1 MGKRNVDVTGKR
13 KQIGLIGLGAFGRF
27 AAGHLAPHFDLLG
40 HDPQAAELRGLSRV
54 SLEAAAACP
63 IVVLAV
69 PVQALA
75 QTCRDIAPFLPEGAL
90 VLDVASVK
98 VEPMRAMRTCL
109 PAHVR
114 MIGTHPLFGPQSAAA
129 GLTGQSVVICPDA
142 GVDASGVA
150 DFCAE
155 VLGLD
160 VYLSDPDTHDRAMAD
175 VQALTHLVSRVIAE
189 LDIPPPPYTTKSYDL
204 LRQATDLVRNDSDDL
219 FQAIEQL
226 NPYAASLRKR
236 FFEAARAFD
245 GRLDTGSGAGPR
257 TGSGSEGI

>member
-1 MGKRNVDVTGKR
+1 MAENR

-40 HDPQAAELRGLSRV
+40 HDPDADDCPGLARV

-63 IVVLAV
+63 TVVLAV
-69 PVQALA
+69 PVQALE
-75 QTCRDIAPFLPEGAL
+75 QTCRDIASFLPEGAL

-98 VEPMRAMRTCL
+98 VEPMRAMRDAL
-109 PAHVR
+109 PTHVR
-114 MIGTHPLFGPQSAAA
+114 IIGTHPLFGPQSAAA

-150 DFCAE
+150 AFCSE

-160 VYLSDPDTHDRAMAD
+160 VHLSDPDTHDRAMAD

>member
-1 MGKRNVDVTGKR
+1 MADDCT
-13 KQIGLIGLGAFGRF
+13 QIGLIGLGAFGRF
-27 AAGHLAPHFDLLG
+27 AAGHLAPHFDILG
-40 HDPQAAELRGLSRV
+40 HDPDAPPVEGVARV
-54 SLEAAAACP
+54 DLEVAAACP
-63 IVVLAV
+63 VVVLAV

-75 QTCRDIAPFLPEGAL
+75 QTCAKIAPFLPEGAL

-98 VEPMRAMRTCL
+98 VEPMRTMRAAL

-114 MIGTHPLFGPQSAAA
+114 IIGTHPLFGPQSAVK
-129 GLTGQSVVICPDA
+129 GLAGQSIVICPDA
-142 GVDASGVA
+142 GIDASGVA
-150 DFCAE
+150 ALCGE

-160 VYLSDPDTHDRAMAD
+160 VHLSDPDTHDRAMAD

-204 LRQATDLVRNDSDDL
+204 LRQATDLVRNDSDEL

-226 NPYAASLRKR
+226 NPYAAALRKR

-245 GRLDTGSGAGPR
+245 GRLGARETPR
-257 TGSGSEGI
+257 SD

>member
-1 MGKRNVDVTGKR
+1 MAKRNAQLADDR

-27 AAGHLAPHFDLLG
+27 AAGHLSAHFEILG
-40 HDPQAAELRGLSRV
+40 HDPDAPSVDGVRLVSLRQAAS
-54 SLEAAAACP
+54 CP
-63 IVVLAV
+63 VVVLAV

-75 QTCRDIAPFLPEGAL
+75 QACRDIAAFLPQGAL

-98 VEPMRAMRTCL
+98 VEPMRAMREAL

-114 MIGTHPLFGPQSAAA
+114 IIGTHPLFGPQSAAK
-129 GLTGQSVVICPDA
+129 GLAGQSIVICPDA

-150 DFCAE
+150 ALCGE

-160 VYLSDPDTHDRAMAD
+160 VHLSDPDTHDRAMAN

-204 LRQATDLVRNDSDDL
+204 LRQATDLVRNDSDEL

-226 NPYAASLRKR
+226 NPYASALRKR

-245 GRLDTGSGAGPR
+245 GRLGA
-257 TGSGSEGI
+257 SGSE

>member
-1 MGKRNVDVTGKR
+1 MAEDR
-13 KQIGLIGLGAFGRF
+13 KQIGMIGLGAFGRF

-40 HDPQAAELRGLSRV
+40 HDPQAAELPGLVRV
-54 SLEAAAACP
+54 RLEAAAACP
-63 IVVLAV
+63 VVVLAV
-69 PVQALA
+69 PVQALE
-75 QTCRDIAPFLPEGAL
+75 QTCQDIAPFLPEGAL

-98 VEPMRAMRTCL
+98 VEPMRAMRAWL

-114 MIGTHPLFGPQSAAA
+114 IIGTHPLFGPQSAAK
-129 GLTGQSVVICPDA
+129 GLAGQSIVLCPDT
-142 GVDASGVA
+142 GVDAAPVA
-150 DFCAE
+150 ALCE
-155 VLGLD
+155 GLGLE
-160 VYLSDPDTHDRAMAD
+160 VHLSDPDTHDRAMAN

-245 GRLDTGSGAGPR
+245 GRLEAR
-257 TGSGSEGI
+257 TGE

>member
-1 MGKRNVDVTGKR
+1 MADDR

-27 AAGHLAPHFDLLG
+27 AAGHLAPHFEILG
-40 HDPQAAELRGLSRV
+40 HDPQALPVEGISHV
-54 SLEAAAACP
+54 SLREAASCP
-63 IVVLAV
+63 VIVLAV

-75 QTCRDIAPFLPEGAL
+75 QTCRDIASCLPEGAM

-98 VEPMRAMRTCL
+98 VEPMRAMREAL

-114 MIGTHPLFGPQSAAA
+114 IVGTHPLFGPQSAAT
-129 GLTGQSVVICPDA
+129 GLVGQSIVLCPDA
-142 GVDASGVA
+142 GVDAAPVA
-150 DFCAE
+150 ALCE
-155 VLGLD
+155 RLGLD
-160 VYLSDPDTHDRAMAD
+160 VHLSDPDTHDRAMAN

-189 LDIPPPPYTTKSYDL
+189 LDISPPPYTTKSYDL
-204 LRQATDLVRNDSDDL
+204 LRQATDLVRNDSDEL

-245 GRLDTGSGAGPR
+245 GRLDAGSGAG
-257 TGSGSEGI
+257 SGE

>member
-1 MGKRNVDVTGKR
+1 MAKRNAQLADDR

-27 AAGHLAPHFDLLG
+27 AAGHLSAHFEILG
-40 HDPQAAELRGLSRV
+40 HDPDAPSVDGVRLV
-54 SLEAAAACP
+54 SLSQVASCP
-63 IVVLAV
+63 VVVLAV

-75 QTCRDIAPFLPEGAL
+75 QTCRDIAAFLPQGAL

-98 VEPMRAMRTCL
+98 VEPMRAMREAL

-114 MIGTHPLFGPQSAAA
+114 IIGTHPLFGPQSAAK
-129 GLTGQSVVICPDA
+129 GLAGQSIVICPDA

-150 DFCAE
+150 ALCGE

-160 VYLSDPDTHDRAMAD
+160 VHLS
-175 VQALTHLVSRVIAE
+175 VLVSRVIAE

-204 LRQATDLVRNDSDDL
+204 LRQATDLVRNDSDEL

-226 NPYAASLRKR
+226 NPYASALRKR

-245 GRLDTGSGAGPR
+245 GRLGA
-257 TGSGSEGI
+257 SGSE